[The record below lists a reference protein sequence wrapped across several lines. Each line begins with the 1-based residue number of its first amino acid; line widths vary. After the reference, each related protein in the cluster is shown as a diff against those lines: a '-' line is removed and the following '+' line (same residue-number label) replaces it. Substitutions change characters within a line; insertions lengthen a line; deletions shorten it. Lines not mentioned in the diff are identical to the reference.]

1 MLKMKDINTMKDN
14 TMLNYL
20 NREQIISKY
29 PISNTTYDKMV
40 KLIDNDPDDKQLTF
54 KSVRKRYIHKSITDK
69 YFLLNR
75 VPNYN
80 QPDQLEKWLNLIDWD
95 YFCCIT
101 PPSNTFDD
109 NVRLIK
115 EINKVIKKTL
125 IVENSIMFYSLEL
138 FDDSE
143 FSHIHFLMKFSQ
155 NIPVEIIKKT
165 IRNNPLVKEN
175 VINHNRRKN
184 PIDIQTYK
192 KNEFKD
198 TGVNYTMKTKIKR
211 GVLK

>member
-1 MLKMKDINTMKDN
+1 MKDN

-75 VPNYN
+75 IPNYN

-125 IVENSIMFYSLEL
+125 NVENSIMFYSLEL

-211 GVLK
+211 GVIK

>member
-1 MLKMKDINTMKDN
+1 MKDINTMKDN

-198 TGVNYTMKTKIKR
+198 TGVNYAIKTKIKR

>member
-1 MLKMKDINTMKDN
+1 MKKMKDINMMKDN

-40 KLIDNDPDDKQLTF
+40 KLIDNNPVDKQLTF

-125 IVENSIMFYSLEL
+125 NIENSIIFYSLEL

-143 FSHIHFLMKFSQ
+143 FSHIHFLMKFSY

-165 IRNNPLVKEN
+165 IRNIPLVKEK
-175 VINHNRRKN
+175 VINQNRRKN

-192 KNEFKD
+192 RNEFNE
-198 TGVNYTMKTKIKR
+198 TGINYTLKTNIKR

>member
-1 MLKMKDINTMKDN
+1 MKDINTMKDN

-20 NREQIISKY
+20 NREQIIRKY

-101 PPSNTFDD
+101 PPFNTFDD

-125 IVENSIMFYSLEL
+125 NVENSIMFYSLEL

-155 NIPVEIIKKT
+155 NIPLEIIKKT

-211 GVLK
+211 GVIK

>member
-1 MLKMKDINTMKDN
+1 
-14 TMLNYL
+14 
-20 NREQIISKY
+20 
-29 PISNTTYDKMV
+29 MV
-40 KLIDNDPDDKQLTF
+40 KLIDNNPVDKQLTF

-115 EINKVIKKTL
+115 EINKVVKKTL
-125 IVENSIMFYSLEL
+125 NIENSIIFYSLEL
-138 FDDSE
+138 FDESE
-143 FSHIHFLMKFSQ
+143 FSHIHFLMKFSP
-155 NIPVEIIKKT
+155 NIPVEVIKKT
-165 IRNNPLVKEN
+165 IRKIPLVKEK
-175 VINHNRRKN
+175 VINQNRRKN

-192 KNEFKD
+192 RNEFND
-198 TGVNYTMKTKIKR
+198 TGINYTMKTNIKR

>member
-1 MLKMKDINTMKDN
+1 MKKMKDINMMKDN

-40 KLIDNDPDDKQLTF
+40 KLIDNNPVDKQLTF

-125 IVENSIMFYSLEL
+125 NIENSIIFYSLEL

-143 FSHIHFLMKFSQ
+143 FSHIHFLMKFNY

-165 IRNNPLVKEN
+165 IRNIPLVKEK
-175 VINHNRRKN
+175 VINQNRRKN

-192 KNEFKD
+192 RDQFNE
-198 TGVNYTMKTKIKR
+198 TGINYTLKTNIKR

>member
-1 MLKMKDINTMKDN
+1 MKDINTMKDN

-40 KLIDNDPDDKQLTF
+40 KLIDNDPDDKKLTF

-115 EINKVIKKTL
+115 EINKVIKKT
-125 IVENSIMFYSLEL
+125 INIENSIMFYSLEL

-175 VINHNRRKN
+175 VINRNRRKN
-184 PIDIQTYK
+184 PIDIQKYK
-192 KNEFKD
+192 KNEFND
-198 TGVNYTMKTKIKR
+198 TGINYTKKTNIKR

>member
-1 MLKMKDINTMKDN
+1 MMKDN

-40 KLIDNDPDDKQLTF
+40 KLIDNNPVDKQLTF

-125 IVENSIMFYSLEL
+125 NIENSIIFYSLEL

-143 FSHIHFLMKFSQ
+143 FSHIHFLMKFSY

-165 IRNNPLVKEN
+165 IRNIPLVKEK
-175 VINHNRRKN
+175 VINQNRRKN
-184 PIDIQTYK
+184 PIDIQPYK
-192 KNEFKD
+192 RDQFND
-198 TGVNYTMKTKIKR
+198 TGINYTLKTNIKR

>member
-1 MLKMKDINTMKDN
+1 MKDN

-75 VPNYN
+75 IPNYN

-109 NVRLIK
+109 NVQLIK
-115 EINKVIKKTL
+115 EIHKVIKKTFN
-125 IVENSIMFYSLEL
+125 IENSILFYSLEL

-155 NIPVEIIKKT
+155 NIPVKIIKKT
-165 IRNNPLVKEN
+165 IRNIPLVKEN

-192 KNEFKD
+192 KNEFND

-211 GVLK
+211 GVIK

>member
-1 MLKMKDINTMKDN
+1 MKDINTMKDN

-125 IVENSIMFYSLEL
+125 NVENSIMFYSLEL
-138 FDDSE
+138 FNDSE

>member
-1 MLKMKDINTMKDN
+1 MKKMKDINTMKDN
-14 TMLNYL
+14 TMLNYV

-40 KLIDNDPDDKQLTF
+40 KLIDNNPDDKQLTF

-115 EINKVIKKTL
+115 EINKVVKKTL
-125 IVENSIMFYSLEL
+125 NIENSIIFYSLEL

-143 FSHIHFLMKFSQ
+143 FSHIHFIMKFSH
-155 NIPVEIIKKT
+155 NIPLEIIKKT
-165 IRNNPLVKEN
+165 IRNIPLVKEK
-175 VINHNRRKN
+175 VINQNRRKN
-184 PIDIQTYK
+184 PIDIQPYK
-192 KNEFKD
+192 RDQFND
-198 TGVNYTMKTKIKR
+198 TGINYTLKTNIKR

>member
-1 MLKMKDINTMKDN
+1 MKDN

-125 IVENSIMFYSLEL
+125 NVENSIMFYSLEL
-138 FDDSE
+138 FNDSE

-198 TGVNYTMKTKIKR
+198 TGINYTMKTKIKW

>member
-1 MLKMKDINTMKDN
+1 MKDINTMKDN

-20 NREQIISKY
+20 NREEIISKY
-29 PISNTTYDKMV
+29 PISHTTYDKMV

-115 EINKVIKKTL
+115 EINKVIKKTFN
-125 IVENSIMFYSLEL
+125 VENSLMFYSLEL

-165 IRNNPLVKEN
+165 IKNNPLVKEN

-198 TGVNYTMKTKIKR
+198 TGVNYTMKTKLKR

>member
-1 MLKMKDINTMKDN
+1 MKKMKDINTMKDN
-14 TMLNYL
+14 TMLNYV

-40 KLIDNDPDDKQLTF
+40 KLIDNNPVDKQLTF

-125 IVENSIMFYSLEL
+125 NIENSIIFYSLEL

-143 FSHIHFLMKFSQ
+143 FSHIHFLMKFSY

-165 IRNNPLVKEN
+165 IRNIPLVKEK
-175 VINHNRRKN
+175 VINQNRRKN
-184 PIDIQTYK
+184 PIDIQPYK
-192 KNEFKD
+192 RDQIND
-198 TGVNYTMKTKIKR
+198 TGINYTLKTNIKM
-211 GVLK
+211 GVL

>member
-1 MLKMKDINTMKDN
+1 MKDINTMKDN

-20 NREQIISKY
+20 NREEIISKY

-54 KSVRKRYIHKSITDK
+54 KSVRIRYI
-69 YFLLNR
+69 
-75 VPNYN
+75 YN
-80 QPDQLEKWLNLIDWD
+80 QPVKLEKWLNLIDWD

-109 NVRLIK
+109 NVQLIK

-125 IVENSIMFYSLEL
+125 NVENSIMFYSLEL

-198 TGVNYTMKTKIKR
+198 TGINYTMKTKIKW

>member
-1 MLKMKDINTMKDN
+1 MKKMKDINTMKDN
-14 TMLNYL
+14 TMLNYV

-29 PISNTTYDKMV
+29 PISNTTLDKIV
-40 KLIDNDPDDKQLTF
+40 KLIDNDPSDKLLTF
-54 KSVRKRYIHKSITDK
+54 KSVRKRYIHNSITDK

-80 QPDQLEKWLNLIDWD
+80 QPDQLEKWINLIDWE

-115 EINKVIKKTL
+115 KINKVIKKSL
-125 IVENSIMFYSLEL
+125 NLENSILFYSLEF

-143 FSHIHFLMKFSQ
+143 FSHIHFIMKL
-155 NIPVEIIKKT
+155 NKDIPVEIIKKT
-165 IRNNPLVKEN
+165 IRNIPLVKEN
-175 VINHNRRKN
+175 VINRNRRKN
-184 PIDIQTYK
+184 PIDIQKYK
-192 KNEFKD
+192 KNEFND
-198 TGVNYTMKTKIKR
+198 TGINYTKKTKIKW

>member
-1 MLKMKDINTMKDN
+1 MKDINTMKDN

-125 IVENSIMFYSLEL
+125 NVENSIMFYSLEL

-155 NIPVEIIKKT
+155 NIPLEIIKKT

-211 GVLK
+211 GVIK